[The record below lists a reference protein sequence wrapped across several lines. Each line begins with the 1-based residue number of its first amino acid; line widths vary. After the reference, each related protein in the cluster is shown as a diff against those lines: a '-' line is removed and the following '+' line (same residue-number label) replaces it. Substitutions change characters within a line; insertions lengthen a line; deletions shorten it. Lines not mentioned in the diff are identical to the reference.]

1 MFVTL
6 GTFRLN
12 LLVFRPF
19 QDLNLFMANVQGT
32 LMTILHPQRISPS
45 ADVQVTTVRMYG
57 KATHMCSFEMEQANH
72 AERKLSD
79 ALKTSHRNKNVSKL
93 TFENSFFFAL
103 FSLGNQSISR
113 S

>member
-1 MFVTL
+1 MT
-6 GTFRLN
+6 
-12 LLVFRPF
+12 
-19 QDLNLFMANVQGT
+19 NVQGT

-79 ALKTSHRNKNVSKL
+79 ALKTSHLHKNVSKL
-93 TFENSFFFAL
+93 TFENSFFLCFD
-103 FSLGNQSISR
+103 SLKKKVRSR